1 MDATHW
7 TARALLSSSMVLG
20 IIAVVCSTTLQQ
32 EVGRLN
38 NPLDIRLWLSRGK
51 VELEKRPYDPPYRLL
66 PLESSISALKISEIP
81 GTLLRLAVFLFLAG
95 FGLYLL
101 FLWLNHV
108 EASGTDHRNIFI
120 VFVTVIGLFCC
131 YYAFWSV
138 FRVLDAQKREEEFD
152 LRMSDTF
159 AKPDP
164 QQQLEEVLKALQ
176 GMHKLDPDS
185 EEDTREF
192 MYLYS
197 FVYERQMRRVKRS
210 VEPWRD
216 LMRQRTWQKGLV

>member
-1 MDATHW
+1 
-7 TARALLSSSMVLG
+7 MVLG
-20 IIAVVCSTTLQQ
+20 IVSVVCSTSLQQ

-51 VELEKRPYDPPYRLL
+51 VELERHPYDPPYRLL

-81 GTLLRLAVFLFLAG
+81 GTLLRLAVILFLVG

-101 FLWLNHV
+101 FSWLNNIGG
-108 EASGTDHRNIFI
+108 SGTDQRNIFI
-120 VFVTVIGLFCC
+120 VFILVIGVFCS

-138 FRVLDAQKREEEFD
+138 ARVLDEQKREDEFD

-159 AKPDP
+159 AKPEP

-176 GMHKLDPDS
+176 GMHKLDPES
-185 EEDTREF
+185 AEDTREF

-197 FVYERQMRRVKRS
+197 FVYERQMTRAKRG

-216 LMRQRTWQKGLV
+216 VMRQKTWQKSSV

>member
-1 MDATHW
+1 
-7 TARALLSSSMVLG
+7 MVLG
-20 IIAVVCSTTLQQ
+20 IVSVVCSTSLQQ

-51 VELEKRPYDPPYRLL
+51 VDLEKRPYDPPYRLL
-66 PLESSISALKISEIP
+66 PLESSISALKVSEIP
-81 GTLLRLAVFLFLAG
+81 GTLLRLAVMLFLAG
-95 FGLYLL
+95 FGIYLL
-101 FLWLNHV
+101 FSWLDRP
-108 EASGTDHRNIFI
+108 EASGSQNRNIFI
-120 VFVTVIGLFCC
+120 VFVIVIGVFCI
-131 YYAFWSV
+131 YYLSWSLA
-138 FRVLDAQKREEEFD
+138 RVLDAQKREEEFD
-152 LRMSDTF
+152 LRLSDTF

-185 EEDTREF
+185 KEDTKEF

-197 FVYERQMRRVKRS
+197 FVYERQMTRPKRG

-216 LMRQRTWQKGLV
+216 LMRQKTWRKGSV

>member
-1 MDATHW
+1 
-7 TARALLSSSMVLG
+7 MVLG

-38 NPLDIRLWLSRGK
+38 NPLDVRLWLSRGK
-51 VELEKRPYDPPYRLL
+51 VELEKCPYDPPYRLL

-81 GTLLRLAVFLFLAG
+81 GTLLRLAVLLFLAG

-101 FLWLNHV
+101 FSWLNHV
-108 EASGTDHRNIFI
+108 DASGTDHVDASGTDYRNIFA
-120 VFVTVIGLFCC
+120 VFIIVIGLFCC

-138 FRVLDAQKREEEFD
+138 SRVLDAQKREEEFD

-197 FVYERQMRRVKRS
+197 FVYEKQMRRVKRNI
-210 VEPWRD
+210 EPWRD

>member
-1 MDATHW
+1 
-7 TARALLSSSMVLG
+7 MVLG
-20 IIAVVCSTTLQQ
+20 IVSVVVSTSLQQ

-51 VELEKRPYDPPYRLL
+51 VELEKHPYDPPYRLL
-66 PLESSISALKISEIP
+66 PLESTISALKISEIP
-81 GTLLRLAVFLFLAG
+81 GTLLRLAVILFLAG

-101 FLWLNHV
+101 FSWLNRV
-108 EASGTDHRNIFI
+108 EASAPDHRNIFV
-120 VFVTVIGLFCC
+120 VFVIVLGLFCC
-131 YYAFWSV
+131 YYAFWSIS
-138 FRVLDAQKREEEFD
+138 RVLDAQKREEEFD

-164 QQQLEEVLKALQ
+164 QQQLEEVLNALQ
-176 GMHKLDPDS
+176 GMHKLDPES

-197 FVYERQMRRVKRS
+197 FVYERQMSRAKRGI
-210 VEPWRD
+210 EPWRD
-216 LMRQRTWQKGLV
+216 LMRQRTWPKDSV